1 MFRRLLLITCINPLD
16 IILIGCFSCYTIPFV
31 LSDWIVLYPILLTR
45 SLMHSLSNPH
55 DFSFVAMACPAI
67 PQFLAVR
74 DALVF
79 VFTGAD
85 LASGSPSII
94 FYGKT
99 GLL

>member
-1 MFRRLLLITCINPLD
+1 MGF
-16 IILIGCFSCYTIPFV
+16 
-31 LSDWIVLYPILLTR
+31 
-45 SLMHSLSNPH
+45 
-55 DFSFVAMACPAI
+55 PAI

-85 LASGSPSII
+85 LASGSLSII